1 MEELLLTASATELQ
15 ALLESGNLT
24 SVQLVKACLN
34 RIAKYDR
41 SGPTLRAIVS
51 TPPEE
56 YILSVAERLD
66 KERAVGKVRGTLHG
80 IPIIVKDSINTDPSL
95 GMPTTLGSYAFEKS
109 QPKGNSVV
117 VQTLLDKG
125 FIILGKASLT
135 FSPISSPPPAFA
147 NDLINNFRGDNL
159 TSGWSALNGQT
170 QSAYVQGGVKHR
182 EMRLG
187 HTAPGG
193 SSSGSAVGVSA
204 GYSPISIGTEAD
216 GSLVTPAS
224 RAALYGM
231 KPTVGSTPM
240 DGIFVISTTFDDVG
254 AMAKSVDDLAI
265 LIGYVQE
272 KGAGNNGASPDY
284 RAVFQRDWSGL
295 RLGFVDPDKWWL
307 PSGLVTPVEEVH
319 TQIKASYEAAMERI
333 QSSGGEVIYPVELVH
348 PKENGIGKAMDTIFD
363 YEPRGVVAKYLETRD
378 DPNMKSLEDI
388 ANFNIEHADLELPE
402 DYPNQNAIL
411 DALHHKFKCTDYEA
425 AKTTLQKE
433 ALENGVRRIM
443 EENRL
448 DAIIGPTDGP
458 LASISAAIG
467 GPIATMPAG
476 VLNWHG
482 RPFGLSVMTLPKHDG
497 VLLKVMSAWEVTFPK
512 RVLPPLLLEQDTN
525 L

>member
-34 RIAKYDR
+34 QIAKYDR
-41 SGPTLRAIVS
+41 LGPTLRAIVS

-56 YILSVAERLD
+56 YIPSVAERLD

-80 IPIIVKDSINTDPSL
+80 IPIIVKDSINTDPLL

-117 VQTLLDKG
+117 VQTVRDSVCRLSGLRNLIAWVTTSHPAGRRSMVRLNRRTSKVE
-125 FIILGKASLT
+125 SST
-135 FSPISSPPPAFA
+135 ERCISV
-147 NDLINNFRGDNL
+147 
-159 TSGWSALNGQT
+159 T
-170 QSAYVQGGVKHR
+170 H
-182 EMRLG
+182 
-187 HTAPGG
+187 
-193 SSSGSAVGVSA
+193 
-204 GYSPISIGTEAD
+204 PISIGTEAD

-240 DGIFVISTTFDDVG
+240 DGIFVISTTFDTVG

-307 PSGLVTPVEEVH
+307 PSGLVKPVEEVH

-333 QSSGGEVIYPVELVH
+333 RSSGGEVIYPVELVH

-497 VLLKVMSAWEVTFPK
+497 VLGSCLHFCSSKIQTF
-512 RVLPPLLLEQDTN
+512 R
-525 L
+525 